1 MMQTLFMGLL
11 MGLAGSLHCVG
22 MCGPLALSLPLS
34 STGRWNRFFS
44 ALAYNTGRT
53 TTYFTMG
60 ALLGWT
66 GSRLVLMG
74 YQQAFSITAGI
85 IVLLLLI
92 AGRYLPSLPVFTLF
106 QIKFK
111 KYLAGFLKRD
121 NTAFSLYIFGILN
134 GLLPCGL
141 VYMAIASALIIGGPV
156 ESGLFMA
163 AFGLGTLPLMLLLML
178 TGHFISFSLRSKMK
192 KAVPYFIAFVA
203 VLMILRGLNL
213 GIPYISPAF
222 SSSPQDMSHCA
233 PSH

>member
-1 MMQTLFMGLL
+1 MQIIFMGLI

-22 MCGPLALSLPLS
+22 MCGPLALSLPL
-34 STGRWNRFFS
+34 GNAGWWNRFFS

-53 TTYFTMG
+53 ATYFTMG

-74 YQQAFSITAGI
+74 YQQAFSITAGV

-92 AGRYLPSLPVFTLF
+92 AGRHLPSLPVFTAF
-106 QIKFK
+106 QTKLK
-111 KYLAGFLKRD
+111 KHLASFLKKGHTVL
-121 NTAFSLYIFGILN
+121 NLFIFGILN

-141 VYMAIASALIIGGPV
+141 VYMAVASALIIGGPV
-156 ESGLFMA
+156 ESGIFMA
-163 AFGLGTLPLMLLLML
+163 SFGLGTLPLMVLLML

-222 SSSPQDMSHCA
+222 SSPQDMSHCA

>member
-1 MMQTLFMGLL
+1 MMQIIFMGLI

-22 MCGPLALSLPLS
+22 MCGPLALSLPLGNA
-34 STGRWNRFFS
+34 GRQSRFFS

-53 TTYFTMG
+53 ATYFVMG
-60 ALLGWT
+60 TLLGWT

-74 YQQAFSITAGI
+74 YQQAFSVAAGV

-92 AGRYLPSLPVFTLF
+92 TGRHLPSLPVFTVF
-106 QIKFK
+106 QTKLK
-111 KYLAGFLKRD
+111 KYLSGFFKKE
-121 NTAFSLYIFGILN
+121 NTVLNLFIFGILN

-141 VYMAIASALIIGGPV
+141 VYMAVASALIIGGPV

-163 AFGLGTLPLMLLLML
+163 SFGLGTIPLMILLML

-222 SSSPQDMSHCA
+222 SSPQDMSHCA